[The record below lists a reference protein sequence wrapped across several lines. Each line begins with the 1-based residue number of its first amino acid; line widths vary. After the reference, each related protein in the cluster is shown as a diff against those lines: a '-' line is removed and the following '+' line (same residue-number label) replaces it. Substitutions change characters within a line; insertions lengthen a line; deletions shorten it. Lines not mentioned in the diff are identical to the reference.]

1 MDPKGVGFGSASD
14 GGPEPEG
21 FARGQVVV
29 GVGAADAMT
38 AGEERGDDMARY
50 FAFATGGLENGLLEG
65 SATLGNEGLGNDID
79 RPTLGGESPKE
90 PG

>member
-1 MDPKGVGFGSASD
+1 
-14 GGPEPEG
+14 
-21 FARGQVVV
+21 
-29 GVGAADAMT
+29 MT